1 MSFIFLTSTPMKRSI
16 IILSLIAFTSL
27 LQAQSDI
34 IAQFKTEDKTEISLY
49 FYPSTL
55 RMMNLQHNDE
65 FNELVKDIKKMSFL
79 KLNKNR
85 FDYKQF
91 YEGVSNLQKEEDLEE
106 YVVIDGKD
114 QKLYLLGKDSPES
127 TVAMAY
133 FQNEY
138 YAIDIAGSISLEK
151 LPKLFEQLSQN
162 DAGLKNDFSKIFEMV
177 GAVNSFGND
186 HDRKGRIRDE
196 IRD

>member
-1 MSFIFLTSTPMKRSI
+1 MKRSI

-79 KLNKNR
+79 KLNKKW

-133 FQNEY
+133 FQKEY

-162 DAGLKNDFSKIFEMV
+162 DAALKNDFSKIFEMV

-186 HDRKGRIRDE
+186 YGRIRNE